1 MRAKRKL
8 SVQELTGRELVAWNV
23 RRLRVERD
31 LSAEALAN
39 QSGVD
44 RVYVSR
50 IERALANATVD
61 ILEMLA
67 SALEVEMADFFSVPM
82 RIDPWM
88 DPLYGCPRSRDCRQ
102 YRSFTHTA
110 HAV

>member
-1 MRAKRKL
+1 MQAKRKL
-8 SVQELTGRELVAWNV
+8 SVQKLTGRELVAWNV

-61 ILEMLA
+61 ILERLA
-67 SALEVEMADFFSVPM
+67 SALEVEIADFFSVPSP
-82 RIDPWM
+82 RDRAPE
-88 DPLYGCPRSRDCRQ
+88 PLPGGRRSRQ
-102 YRSFTHTA
+102 
-110 HAV
+110 

>member
-8 SVQELTGRELVAWNV
+8 SSQELTGRELVAWNV

-61 ILEMLA
+61 ILERLA
-67 SALEVEMADFFSVPM
+67 SALEVEIADFFSVPSP
-82 RIDPWM
+82 RDRAPE
-88 DPLYGCPRSRDCRQ
+88 PLPGGRRSRQ
-102 YRSFTHTA
+102 
-110 HAV
+110 

>member
-50 IERALANATVD
+50 IERAQANATVD
-61 ILEMLA
+61 ILERLA
-67 SALEVEMADFFSVPM
+67 SALEVEIADFFSVPSP
-82 RIDPWM
+82 RDRAPE
-88 DPLYGCPRSRDCRQ
+88 PLPGGRRSRQ
-102 YRSFTHTA
+102 
-110 HAV
+110 

>member
-1 MRAKRKL
+1 MVARSKFSAKDM
-8 SVQELTGRELVAWNV
+8 TARELVAWNV

-61 ILEMLA
+61 ILERLA
-67 SALEVEMADFFSVPM
+67 SALRVAIAELFAVPS
-82 RIDPWM
+82 RGDRPPE
-88 DPLYGCPRSRDCRQ
+88 PLPGGRRFR
-102 YRSFTHTA
+102 R
-110 HAV
+110 

>member
-61 ILEMLA
+61 ILERLA
-67 SALEVEMADFFSVPM
+67 SALEVEIADFFAVPS
-82 RIDPWM
+82 RRDRAPEAL
-88 DPLYGCPRSRDCRQ
+88 PGGRRSRRC
-102 YRSFTHTA
+102 SSPF
-110 HAV
+110 

>member
-8 SVQELTGRELVAWNV
+8 SGQELTGRELVAWNV

-31 LSAEALAN
+31 VSAEALAN

-61 ILEMLA
+61 ILERLA
-67 SALEVEMADFFSVPM
+67 SALEVEIADFFSVPSP
-82 RIDPWM
+82 RDRAPE
-88 DPLYGCPRSRDCRQ
+88 PLPGGRRSRQ
-102 YRSFTHTA
+102 
-110 HAV
+110 

>member
-1 MRAKRKL
+1 MVARSKFSAKDM
-8 SVQELTGRELVAWNV
+8 TARELVAWNV

-50 IERALANATVD
+50 IERTLANPTID
-61 ILEMLA
+61 ILEKIA
-67 SALEVEMADFFSVPM
+67 SVLGVETGELLEVPSRSDRPPE
-82 RIDPWM
+82 
-88 DPLYGCPRSRDCRQ
+88 PLPGGRRSRQ
-102 YRSFTHTA
+102 
-110 HAV
+110 

>member
-31 LSAEALAN
+31 LSAEALAS

-44 RVYVSR
+44 RVYLSR

-61 ILEMLA
+61 ILERLA
-67 SALEVEMADFFSVPM
+67 STLEVEITELFAVPSPSD
-82 RIDPWM
+82 RPPE
-88 DPLYGCPRSRDCRQ
+88 PLPRGRPLRH
-102 YRSFTHTA
+102 RRNR
-110 HAV
+110 

>member
-31 LSAEALAN
+31 LSAEALAT

-50 IERALANATVD
+50 IEGARANASVD
-61 ILEMLA
+61 ILERLA
-67 SALEVEMADFFSVPM
+67 SALEVEIADFFSVPSP
-82 RIDPWM
+82 RDRAPE
-88 DPLYGCPRSRDCRQ
+88 PLPGGRRSRQ
-102 YRSFTHTA
+102 
-110 HAV
+110 

>member
-8 SVQELTGRELVAWNV
+8 SAQELTGRELVAWNV

-31 LSAEALAN
+31 LSAEALAT

-61 ILEMLA
+61 ILERLA
-67 SALEVEMADFFSVPM
+67 SALEVEIADFFSVPSP
-82 RIDPWM
+82 RDRAPE
-88 DPLYGCPRSRDCRQ
+88 PLPGGRRSRE
-102 YRSFTHTA
+102 
-110 HAV
+110 